1 MGSSSSRSSST
12 DLRTGKETTNFVGLV
27 ESSRLRISCI
37 MMPVSL
43 NPQRCAIRITEPEST
58 NYRFGVGSPVFGLSG
73 LTKKTIYTDK
83 LLATVLGVSEG
94 DRVSYADLTRG
105 LHKYIKDHGLKSPQ
119 TVAAMPAPAQLAA
132 SGPPDILTVASPAT
146 AKTCR
151 DCGAEIP
158 ADAVFCDLCGARQ

>member
-1 MGSSSSRSSST
+1 M
-12 DLRTGKETTNFVGLV
+12 
-27 ESSRLRISCI
+27 
-37 MMPVSL
+37 
-43 NPQRCAIRITEPEST
+43 
-58 NYRFGVGSPVFGLSG
+58 FGLSG

-119 TVAAMPAPAQLAA
+119 TVAATPVPAQLIA
-132 SGPPDILTVASPAT
+132 SGPPDILTVAAPAT

-158 ADAVFCDLCGARQ
+158 AEAVFCDLCGARQ